1 MMTKPIEHALQP
13 LHVASVQMESIPID
27 KAANFDK
34 IRRLTAQAVADGA
47 QVVVF
52 PELCTTGYWHL
63 LQLSEKDLRDLAE
76 PVPAGPSTQA
86 LLQLARDHNATIGA
100 GIIEVDA
107 QGRMYNTYVVAM
119 PNGETQ
125 RHRKLHSFESDYFS
139 SGSEFTVFDTPYGW
153 KFGVL
158 ICYDCNLVENVRIT
172 KLQGAQ
178 LLLAP
183 HQTGGCDYKSN
194 KNIMGLI
201 EREKWDN
208 RHSDPATIEAE
219 FRGQKGRGWLTT
231 WLPARAHDNGLFIAF
246 SNGVGPDGDE
256 IRTGNAMILDP
267 FGRIITETWKADD
280 DIVSTVLDPALL
292 RGTLGD
298 MFIRTRRPELY
309 EPLTQRTGSE
319 EDVRKARFDA
329 EFH

>member
-1 MMTKPIEHALQP
+1 MNP
-13 LHVASVQMESIPID
+13 LRISTVQMESAPMD
-27 KAANFDK
+27 KAANFEK
-34 IRRLTAQAVADGA
+34 IRRLTARAMEQGA

-63 LQLSEKDLRDLAE
+63 LKLTEQQLRELAE
-76 PVPAGPSTQA
+76 PVPDGPSSRELST
-86 LLQLARDHNATIGA
+86 LARQHNVTVGA
-100 GIIEVDA
+100 GIIEAGAD
-107 QGRMYNTYVVAM
+107 GRMYNTYVVAM
-119 PNGETQ
+119 PGGEVQ
-125 RHRKLHSFESDYFS
+125 RHRKLHSFESDHLS

-158 ICYDCNLVENVRIT
+158 ICYDCNLIENVRIT
-172 KLQGAQ
+172 KLLGAQ

-183 HQTGGCDYKSN
+183 HQTGGCDYKTN

-201 EREKWDN
+201 DRKIWDN
-208 RHSDPATIEAE
+208 RHHDPAAIEAE

-246 SNGVGPDGDE
+246 SNGVGVDGDE

-267 FGRIITETWKADD
+267 FGRIVAETWKADD
-280 DIVSTVLDPALL
+280 DIVSADLDPALL

-309 EPLTQRTGSE
+309 QRLTEPTGRE
-319 EDVRKARFDA
+319 MDVRTARFDA

>member
-1 MMTKPIEHALQP
+1 MHP
-13 LHVASVQMESIPID
+13 LHVASVQMESVPMD
-27 KAANFDK
+27 KAANFAK
-34 IRRLTAQAVADGA
+34 IRQLTSEAIAQGA
-47 QVVVF
+47 NVVVF

-63 LQLSEKDLRDLAE
+63 LNLSENELRTLAE
-76 PVPAGPSTQA
+76 PVPEGPSAQQ
-86 LLQLARDHNATIGA
+86 LIELARQHNATIGA
-100 GIIEVDA
+100 GIVEVAAD
-107 QGRMYNTYVVAM
+107 GRMYNTYVVAL
-119 PNGETQ
+119 PNGQTH
-125 RHRKLHSFESDYFS
+125 RHRKLHSFESDHLS

-172 KLQGAQ
+172 KLLGAQ

-194 KNIMGLI
+194 KNIMGLVD
-201 EREKWDN
+201 REKWDN
-208 RHSDPATIEAE
+208 RHNDPAAIEAE

-256 IRTGNAMILDP
+256 VRTGNAMILDP
-267 FGRIITETWKADD
+267 FGRIIAETWKAADA
-280 DIVSTVLDPALL
+280 IVSAELDPALL
-292 RGTLGD
+292 HGTLGD

-309 EPLTQRTGSE
+309 APLTERTGAE
-319 EDVRKARFDA
+319 QDVRQARFA
-329 EFH
+329 EEFH

>member
-1 MMTKPIEHALQP
+1 MTPQSSAHPLQP
-13 LHVASVQMESIPID
+13 LHVASVQMESVPMD
-27 KAANFDK
+27 KAANFAT
-34 IRRLTAQAVADGA
+34 IRRLAAQAAEAGA
-47 QVVVF
+47 QVILF

-63 LQLSEKDLRDLAE
+63 LQLNREALRALAE
-76 PVPAGPSTQA
+76 PVPEGPSTQE
-86 LLQLARDHNATIGA
+86 LLSLAREHNATLCA
-100 GIIEVDA
+100 GIIELDA
-107 QGRMYNTYVVAM
+107 DDRMYNTYVIAF
-119 PNGETQ
+119 PNGQTH
-125 RHRKLHSFESDYFS
+125 RHRKLHSFESDHFG
-139 SGSEFTVFDTPYGW
+139 SGTEFTVFDTPYGW
-153 KFGVL
+153 KFSVL

-172 KLQGAQ
+172 RLLGAQ

-201 EREKWDN
+201 DREKWDN
-208 RHSDPATIEAE
+208 RHSDPAAIEAE

-256 IRTGNAMILDP
+256 VRTGNAMILDP
-267 FGRIITETWKADD
+267 FGRILVETWKAADA
-280 DIVSTVLDPALL
+280 IVSAVLDPALL
-292 RGTLGD
+292 RGTLGE

-309 EPLTQRTGSE
+309 GPLTQRTGSE